1 MKVIAIYSK
10 GGGKNGKHTAV
21 DKADAI
27 AGVSYLGVQIYQQH
41 FHRHFRSI
49 PDATAVFQC
58 NHFAFLPST
67 ALLCLLSSK
76 PNLTHSGLELAPA
89 DHTDFDILSTALPQL
104 AEVAKLF
111 RKRTSRNGATQ
122 RDAEGDF

>member
-1 MKVIAIYSK
+1 K
-10 GGGKNGKHTAV
+10 GGGKNGKHAAV

-49 PDATAVFQC
+49 PDATAMFQC

-67 ALLCLLSSK
+67 AFLCLLSSK
-76 PNLTHSGLELAPA
+76 PNLTRSGLELAPA
-89 DHTDFDILSTALPQL
+89 DLTDFDILSTALPQL
-104 AEVAKLF
+104 AEAAKLF

-122 RDAEGDF
+122 RDEEG